1 MVNAPIASES
11 AEVLAPLGYLGL
23 LLIQSLQDGVRRGSL
38 RVDVRRYEIMIHV
51 YIIQLSPHCH
61 S

>member
-23 LLIQSLQDGVRRGSL
+23 LLIQSLQDGVR
-38 RVDVRRYEIMIHV
+38 
-51 YIIQLSPHCH
+51 
-61 S
+61 